1 MKDWAWCN
9 KAIMHINIVPSYTY
23 KQKESTCSDKLTRFG
38 SCMLSH
44 ANKML
49 TIFYILSQS
58 AVQKYVFT
66 YIQSCYC
73 ISTNDTY
80 SNEL

>member
-9 KAIMHINIVPSYTY
+9 KAIMHINIVPNYTY
-23 KQKESTCSDKLTRFG
+23 KQKESTCSDKLTRFS

-49 TIFYILSQS
+49 TIFSYQRYRSICVHLYT
-58 AVQKYVFT
+58 VLLLHFNK
-66 YIQSCYC
+66 
-73 ISTNDTY
+73 
-80 SNEL
+80 